1 MPILMLTGCRLLVSG
16 FQLNTVYPTLPVNAG
31 FNRCRNAGDQKQAT
45 NSQDKEHKD
54 EQQKIRT

>member
-1 MPILMLTGCRLLVSG
+1 MLTGCRLLVSG